1 MAKCVVCAAMGMDTT
16 VDEQKAK
23 ETSMTM
29 EYQGRTYYFDSQEH
43 MNMFK
48 EDPERY
54 LKMAQEKGW
63 AA

>member
-16 VDEQKAK
+16 VDEEDARRKGLTYDYK
-23 ETSMTM
+23 
-29 EYQGRTYYFDSQEH
+29 GRTYYLDSQEH
-43 MNMFK
+43 LNMLK

-54 LKMAQEKGW
+54 IKIALERGW

>member
-1 MAKCVVCAAMGMDTT
+1 MAKCIVCAAMGMDTE
-16 VDEQKAK
+16 VDEQKAVQ
-23 ETSMTM
+23 EGRTV
-29 EYQGRTYYFDSQEH
+29 EYQGRTYYLDSMEH
-43 MNMFK
+43 FNMFK